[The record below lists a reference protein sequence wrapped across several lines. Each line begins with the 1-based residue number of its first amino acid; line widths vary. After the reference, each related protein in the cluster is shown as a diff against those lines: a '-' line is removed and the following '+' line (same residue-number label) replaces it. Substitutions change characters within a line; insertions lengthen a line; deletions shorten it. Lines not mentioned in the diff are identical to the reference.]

1 MPDEENA
8 FTAKPK
14 INSHSQIF
22 RHGRRIFCLPH
33 QPKFSDLFDY
43 AYIGCPQ
50 FVISSHQILSL
61 EHRNNKFKIRCQKII
76 CFVITYLNQKW
87 KKKKLTNENIILMFW
102 VKFPIKTIPIQ
113 SCHKLQINRK
123 YCLHPLTTEP
133 RRLLTT
139 HVQKFKGFLQ
149 IASIHHY
156 DTMNTMKYSR
166 ICENIDFFLILS
178 L

>member
-1 MPDEENA
+1 MSKNNMFCDY
-8 FTAKPK
+8 
-14 INSHSQIF
+14 IF
-22 RHGRRIFCLPH
+22 E
-33 QPKFSDLFDY
+33 S
-43 AYIGCPQ
+43 
-50 FVISSHQILSL
+50 
-61 EHRNNKFKIRCQKII
+61 EME
-76 CFVITYLNQKW
+76 
-87 KKKKLTNENIILMFW
+87 KKKLTNENIILMFW

-156 DTMNTMKYSR
+156 DTMNTMQYSK
-166 ICENIDFFLILS
+166 ICENINFFLILS
-178 L
+178 LDIGFDLLFWFICMYFNL

>member
-1 MPDEENA
+1 MSKNNMFCDY
-8 FTAKPK
+8 
-14 INSHSQIF
+14 IF
-22 RHGRRIFCLPH
+22 E
-33 QPKFSDLFDY
+33 S
-43 AYIGCPQ
+43 
-50 FVISSHQILSL
+50 
-61 EHRNNKFKIRCQKII
+61 EME
-76 CFVITYLNQKW
+76 
-87 KKKKLTNENIILMFW
+87 KKKLTNENIILMFW

-156 DTMNTMKYSR
+156 DTMNTMQYSK
-166 ICENIDFFLILS
+166 ICESINFFLILS
-178 L
+178 LDIGFYLLFWFIYMYFNL

>member
-1 MPDEENA
+1 MSKNNMFCDY
-8 FTAKPK
+8 
-14 INSHSQIF
+14 IF
-22 RHGRRIFCLPH
+22 E
-33 QPKFSDLFDY
+33 S
-43 AYIGCPQ
+43 
-50 FVISSHQILSL
+50 
-61 EHRNNKFKIRCQKII
+61 EME
-76 CFVITYLNQKW
+76 
-87 KKKKLTNENIILMFW
+87 KKKLTNENIILMFW

-156 DTMNTMKYSR
+156 DTMNTMQYSK
-166 ICENIDFFLILS
+166 ICENINFFLILS
-178 L
+178 LDIGFDLLFWFIYMYFNL